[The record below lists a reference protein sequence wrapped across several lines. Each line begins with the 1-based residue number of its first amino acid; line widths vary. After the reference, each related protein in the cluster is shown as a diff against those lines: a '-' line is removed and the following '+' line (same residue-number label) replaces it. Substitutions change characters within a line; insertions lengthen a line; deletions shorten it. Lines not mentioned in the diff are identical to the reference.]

1 MALPCVPTDCNA
13 CPGNDARPDRPSPR
27 RAWLLQAG
35 GLTVIGG
42 CRVAAGRALVVI
54 ALGIAL
60 YGLVA
65 PRFGDPPAAAQ
76 EGSVPARPTGLT
88 VTSVS
93 HNFVELSWDDPVDP
107 SITHYEVL
115 RRDPAVHAVG
125 EFETV
130 DPGTGSNATS
140 YRDGSVSPG
149 RSYLY
154 RVKAVNPHGSSE
166 QSGYAR
172 AHTPAAPAIE
182 ESHAGN
188 GVRQAPP
195 GAESTDAD
203 LSALSLSAGTL
214 APAFDPARTSYTAS
228 VEHSQSRVTVTA
240 TASDAANAT
249 VEFLDGDDM
258 TLVDADGNTEGHQV
272 DLAVGDNTVKVKVT
286 AEDNATI
293 RTYTLVVTR
302 AESDNTDLSDLKV
315 NGVSVPGFSA
325 HVSYGAVGVQYG
337 VAPSVTRVTVEGVTA
352 DSNAGVEYSGA
363 DADGGTGGQQID
375 LLEGGNELTIT
386 VTAADG
392 VTTRDYLV
400 SVNRGTNAPFGWRA
414 HDDFD
419 TLRAGGT
426 VLPQGMWSN
435 GTTLWVTDDFDAND
449 KLFAYVVATG
459 LRDPDKDFD
468 TLQAAGNESMRGIWS
483 DGTTM
488 WVVDWLD
495 EKIYA
500 YDLETRQ
507 RNSGKDFNS
516 LQAAG
521 NTSPASI
528 WSDGMT
534 MWVADWE
541 DDKLYAYDLNTRQ
554 RDSRRDVDTLRA
566 AGQTYPLGIWSDGTT
581 IWVGDSFDEKL
592 YAYDLA
598 SGKRDRGRDFD
609 TLVAAGNR
617 SLRGLW
623 SDGATMWVSDRSE
636 DKLFAYNMPGNA
648 DLTTLSISPGTL
660 APAFHRVETSYTASV
675 VHSQSRVTLTATAS
689 DADDATIEFLDASD
703 AALDD
708 ADGNTTG
715 HQVDLATGENTIKV
729 KVTAADNA
737 TTRTYTL
744 VVTRAESDNTDLSDP
759 QVNGVSVPGFSAN
772 ASYSAVGVQYGVAPS
787 VTRATIRGVTADS
800 NATVTYSGTDA
811 DGGTGGHQIDLL
823 EGANELTIT
832 VTAADGVTT
841 RTYPVSINRG
851 TDAPFGWRAQ
861 DDFDAPFAP
870 GNGAPDGLWSDGT
883 TMWVASEAE
892 SKIFAYVL
900 DTGLR
905 DPGNDFNGLMAAGN
919 ITPRGLWSNRTTMW
933 VVDRIHEK
941 IYAYQLATRQRDPD
955 KDFTALAAAGNDD
968 PGDIWSDGTTMW
980 VADQDD
986 KKLYAYQLA
995 TGQRDASKDFN
1006 TLASGNSYP
1015 EGIWSDGTTL
1025 WVGDEDDDKLYA
1037 YDLATGK
1044 RDSRMDFTT
1053 LRGADNIRFRG
1064 IWSNGTIMW
1073 VTDRVADK
1081 LFAYNMPGNADLSAL
1096 SLSGGTLDPTFH
1108 RVETS
1113 YTASVVHLQ
1122 PTITVTATASDAD
1135 NATVE
1140 FLDASDAALDDADG
1154 NTDGHQVD
1162 LAVGDNTIK
1171 VKVTAADDATTRT
1184 YTLVVKRARSTST
1197 KLNDLRIDGVSVPGF
1212 DADADYSTLG
1222 VQYGVGP
1229 SVTRVTVEAT
1239 AAEANATVTYSG
1251 TDADDVADGH
1261 QLDLSV
1267 GANEMS
1273 ITVRADGATTRRYK
1287 VSVNRGSD
1295 APFGW
1300 KAQDD
1305 IDTLR
1310 AAGNRSP
1317 EGLWSDGTTMWVVE
1331 DLYPHDKLL
1340 AYTLDTGLRDPS
1352 KDFNGLPPAGNIN
1365 ARGLWSDGTTMWVA
1379 DWLDEK
1385 IYAYVLSTWQRA
1397 PGKDFNG
1404 LTSAGNTQPRGLWSD
1419 DTTMW
1424 VVDEQDRKLYAY
1436 DLDTRQR
1443 DSDKDFTLA
1452 LVNTSPQGV
1461 WSDGTTLWVGNH
1473 SSHKLYAYDLA
1484 SGKRDRSRD
1493 FDTLFAAGTRGLSG
1507 IWSNGTIMWVV
1518 DRVADKLFAYNMPG
1532 NADLSALSLS
1542 AGTLDPAFHRV
1553 ETSYRV
1559 SAPAFASRMTV
1570 TATASDAADA
1580 TVEFLDG
1587 SDAALDDAD
1596 GNTAGQQV
1604 DLAVG
1609 ENTFKVKVTAGDG
1622 ATTRTYT
1629 VVVTRAEPAP
1639 LSFESS
1645 SLSVPEG
1652 GSATVVLNLE
1662 RAPGRQTVV
1671 PLEAVTAGGDAYP
1684 GVPQSVTFA
1693 ATATS
1698 ASFSFSAG
1706 TDDLVVEDDETVTV
1720 SFGALPEGVTA
1731 GSRSTTTVTIE
1742 DNDEPSWALSVA
1754 PASIAEASTS
1764 SSTVSVSSG
1773 GVTFTGAKTVN
1784 LTFAGT
1790 ATRDADYSVA
1800 AETLTLAE
1808 GQTTVSATVVSALD
1822 DTVAD
1827 AGERILI
1834 TATLDGSRIGTQQV
1848 VAVVDDDEP
1857 ATGIALSVAPSR
1869 VDEDGGATTL
1879 TVTGTLDGSPLTTA
1893 TAVSLTLAAGTAT
1906 VTDDYTV
1913 NASTATLTIPAAA
1926 PSGTARFTL
1935 TPADDQLDDDDET
1948 VTIGATTTSA
1958 LTLSPSTL
1966 TVTIADNDEPNAA
1979 PVFNPQAVTRT
1990 LVENSAGGVALGAP
2004 VAATDADN
2012 DQLSYSLSGAG
2023 ASSFTIHATTAQIR
2037 TAPGAAYDH
2046 ETRNRYV
2053 LTVTAD
2059 DSRGGV
2065 ATATVTV
2072 SVSDVD
2078 EPPPVPAAPLVSP
2091 TRGSTE
2097 SLDVSWTAPA
2107 AAGRPPVSGYEL
2119 RYRAGGDA
2127 WAEWPHAGTGIVATI
2142 SGLLAGS
2149 SYEVQV
2155 RAANDEGVSGWSA
2168 SGMGTT
2174 LTEDALCLGGGP
2186 APTEIT
2192 VTSVPVVVASTPNV
2206 YFVLYVT
2213 HDLDGEEVWTP
2224 VSVTMG
2230 EAVRT
2235 TLAENVDALPAS
2247 RYRVERYLVS
2257 DPADVDGDCIDDLTE
2272 LAAMGSQNPLN
2283 PAPAIAVRDGG
2294 VAIPG
2299 REMFD
2304 ALSFTDPNAEYQYVK
2319 FALLGMD
2326 GERPLLF
2333 FINSTTHLRHPI
2345 AFFLEEI
2352 GHTGPNR
2359 PWAIPG
2365 EIVYDPD
2372 LIASDG
2378 TRGVYYFWFIRY
2390 DGRYTPELLERAYAM
2405 LGAAMPLLGDDLPMY
2420 IPNRRL
2426 PGYRADLETLR
2437 ASRIPLLFNE
2447 DIFANT
2453 EFLALNPET
2462 GYGRLRVMEQ
2472 GERPNPRNVVVYEAL
2487 PNELPRV
2494 AGIIST
2500 VPQTPL
2506 SHVNLRAVQ
2515 DGVPNAFIK
2524 DALDKDEVDDLLDQ
2538 FVRYEVTADG
2548 YELRG
2553 ATPREVDA
2561 HFARSRPA
2569 HVQTP
2574 QRDLS
2579 VTTITP
2585 LSDITFDDWKAFGVK
2600 AANVAVLG
2608 TLGFPTG
2615 TVPEGFAIPFS
2626 FYDEFMKN
2634 TPLGEETV
2642 FGKGKGPDEDQFT
2655 LAADVK
2661 LIDAVKA
2668 ILAHPRFQTDFEIQ
2682 DEMLGDLRDAIE
2694 DAQSPQW
2701 IIDALTAMHATYP
2714 VGQSLRYRSSTNNE
2728 DLPGFSGAGLYDSNT
2743 QHPDE
2748 TTEDGIDK
2756 SMKQVFASLWNFR
2769 AFAEREFH
2777 RIDHLATAMGVLV
2790 HPNYSDERANGVAV
2804 SFDPIRGYSDY
2815 YYLNTQL
2822 GEDLVTNP
2830 EAHSEPE
2837 EILLHRS
2844 GDFYEVLA
2852 TSNQVD
2858 DPGTL
2863 LMSDEQMDQLA
2874 DHLTVIHERFAQ
2886 LYAGLPFAIEIE
2898 FKITVD
2904 NILAIKQARP
2914 WVFGGA
2920 ATTTT
2925 GFGGIGLIGG
2935 GGGPS
2940 GPEPSDVEFEWN
2952 VTRDIEQLDS
2962 THEKPSGSWSDGTTL
2977 WLLQNGSG
2985 ADDAVY
2991 AYDLATGERLEERE
3005 FDLDDTN
3012 RAPRGVWSDGETAF
3026 WVSDSGQDKLFAH
3039 DLATGE
3045 RTPARDI
3052 ELADRNADPRGI
3064 WSDGET
3070 VWVLDGGKNG
3080 LFGYDLASGA
3090 LLGECA
3096 LDPANGDP
3104 RGLGSDGVTVWVSDH
3119 AAKRLFAYRLP
3130 QRGALGAEDK
3140 ALERIRAEE
3149 FAELS
3154 GAGNNSPRGLWSDGA
3169 VMYVADESD
3178 GRVYTYNMPTAID
3191 ARLSSLALS
3200 GVEFGEFDPAVSE
3213 YTGVPDDG
3221 VTQTTVV
3228 AEPVQSG
3235 ATVTTEPADADE
3247 AADGHQVALE
3257 GVAEVAVTVTSP
3269 DRSRERV
3276 YRVALADVAEEQ
3288 VTGPSASCLRGAV
3301 SVGFNL
3307 VVYEGGSIEDLV
3319 ACAEGRH
3326 VTALYSL
3333 HEGEYVSYILGA
3345 PEFVNRTFSRLFT
3358 AGVPVLTA
3366 LTARSDG
3373 PPTAAPAAAAPP
3385 TGGAVDV
3392 EAWPA
3397 CLRGEIA
3404 AGFSLVL
3411 YAGGSVDDLAA
3422 CAGETGVS
3430 ALYAVHEGMWVSYIL
3445 GAPDFVNRGFSAL
3458 FPDGLTA
3465 ATPLVVRSET
3475 PPAGGRMA
3483 TASSE

>member
-1 MALPCVPTDCNA
+1 M
-13 CPGNDARPDRPSPR
+13 
-27 RAWLLQAG
+27 
-35 GLTVIGG
+35 IGG
-42 CRVAAGRALVVI
+42 GRVAAGRALVVI

-93 HNFVELSWDDPVDP
+93 HNFIELSWDDPVDP

-115 RRDPAVHAVG
+115 RRDPAVHDVG
-125 EFETV
+125 ELVE
-130 DPGTGSNATS
+130 PGTGSNATS

-154 RVKAVNPHGSSE
+154 RVKAVNFHGSSE

-172 AHTPAAPAIE
+172 AHTSAAPAIE
-182 ESHAGN
+182 ESQTGN

-228 VEHSQSRVTVTA
+228 VEHSQS
-240 TASDAANAT
+240 
-249 VEFLDGDDM
+249 
-258 TLVDADGNTEGHQV
+258 
-272 DLAVGDNTVKVKVT
+272 
-286 AEDNATI
+286 
-293 RTYTLVVTR
+293 
-302 AESDNTDLSDLKV
+302 
-315 NGVSVPGFSA
+315 
-325 HVSYGAVGVQYG
+325 
-337 VAPSVTRVTVEGVTA
+337 
-352 DSNAGVEYSGA
+352 
-363 DADGGTGGQQID
+363 
-375 LLEGGNELTIT
+375 TIT
-386 VTAADG
+386 
-392 VTTRDYLV
+392 L
-400 SVNRGTNAPFGWRA
+400 
-414 HDDFD
+414 
-419 TLRAGGT
+419 
-426 VLPQGMWSN
+426 
-435 GTTLWVTDDFDAND
+435 
-449 KLFAYVVATG
+449 
-459 LRDPDKDFD
+459 
-468 TLQAAGNESMRGIWS
+468 
-483 DGTTM
+483 
-488 WVVDWLD
+488 
-495 EKIYA
+495 
-500 YDLETRQ
+500 
-507 RNSGKDFNS
+507 
-516 LQAAG
+516 
-521 NTSPASI
+521 
-528 WSDGMT
+528 
-534 MWVADWE
+534 
-541 DDKLYAYDLNTRQ
+541 
-554 RDSRRDVDTLRA
+554 
-566 AGQTYPLGIWSDGTT
+566 
-581 IWVGDSFDEKL
+581 
-592 YAYDLA
+592 
-598 SGKRDRGRDFD
+598 
-609 TLVAAGNR
+609 
-617 SLRGLW
+617 
-623 SDGATMWVSDRSE
+623 
-636 DKLFAYNMPGNA
+636 
-648 DLTTLSISPGTL
+648 
-660 APAFHRVETSYTASV
+660 
-675 VHSQSRVTLTATAS
+675 
-689 DADDATIEFLDASD
+689 
-703 AALDD
+703 
-708 ADGNTTG
+708 
-715 HQVDLATGENTIKV
+715 
-729 KVTAADNA
+729 
-737 TTRTYTL
+737 
-744 VVTRAESDNTDLSDP
+744 
-759 QVNGVSVPGFSAN
+759 
-772 ASYSAVGVQYGVAPS
+772 
-787 VTRATIRGVTADS
+787 
-800 NATVTYSGTDA
+800 
-811 DGGTGGHQIDLL
+811 
-823 EGANELTIT
+823 
-832 VTAADGVTT
+832 
-841 RTYPVSINRG
+841 
-851 TDAPFGWRAQ
+851 
-861 DDFDAPFAP
+861 
-870 GNGAPDGLWSDGT
+870 
-883 TMWVASEAE
+883 
-892 SKIFAYVL
+892 
-900 DTGLR
+900 
-905 DPGNDFNGLMAAGN
+905 
-919 ITPRGLWSNRTTMW
+919 
-933 VVDRIHEK
+933 
-941 IYAYQLATRQRDPD
+941 
-955 KDFTALAAAGNDD
+955 
-968 PGDIWSDGTTMW
+968 
-980 VADQDD
+980 
-986 KKLYAYQLA
+986 
-995 TGQRDASKDFN
+995 
-1006 TLASGNSYP
+1006 
-1015 EGIWSDGTTL
+1015 
-1025 WVGDEDDDKLYA
+1025 
-1037 YDLATGK
+1037 
-1044 RDSRMDFTT
+1044 
-1053 LRGADNIRFRG
+1053 
-1064 IWSNGTIMW
+1064 
-1073 VTDRVADK
+1073 
-1081 LFAYNMPGNADLSAL
+1081 
-1096 SLSGGTLDPTFH
+1096 
-1108 RVETS
+1108 
-1113 YTASVVHLQ
+1113 
-1122 PTITVTATASDAD
+1122 TATASDAD

-1154 NTDGHQVD
+1154 NTEGHQVDLAVGENTVKVRVTAADDATIRTYTVVVNRERSTAADLRELRVDGTSIAGFDAETDTYDFGVVNSTTRVTVLGVVANAGASVTYSVADADPNTDGHQIDLSEGSNVVRLTVRGARGANFRTYGLRVNRGTDAPFGWRAEDDINNLSAVGNRAPEGFWSDGVTMWVAEDLNPYDKLFAYTLDGGLRDSSKDHDDLIAAGNRSVRGIWSDGRTMWVADWAGEKIYSYAMDTWQRDTGKEFNTLVAAGNDDPLGIWSDGTTMWVVDQRDKKLYAYVLATMQRDSAKDFNNLAEGNDAPIDIWSDGTTIWVADQADDILYAYELHSWIRDPARDFGTLVAVGNTHVRSIWSDGTLMWASDKAMAKLFAYNMPGNADLTTLSIGPGTLAPAFHRVETSYTASVVHSQSTITLTATASDAADATIEFLDDVDAALDDADGNTEGHQVD

-1184 YTLVVKRARSTST
+1184 YTLVVTRAASDNTDLS
-1197 KLNDLRIDGVSVPGF
+1197 DLRANGASVPGF
-1212 DADADYSTLG
+1212 DADTDYTTLG
-1222 VQYGVGP
+1222 VQYGVAP
-1229 SVTRVTVEAT
+1229 SVTRVTVEGVT
-1239 AAEANATVTYSG
+1239 ADSNAGVEYSG
-1251 TDADDVADGH
+1251 TDADGGTSGH
-1261 QLDLSV
+1261 QIDLFE
-1267 GANEMS
+1267 GPNELT
-1273 ITVRADGATTRRYK
+1273 ITVTAADSVTTRDYRL
-1287 VSVNRGSD
+1287 SVNRGTD

-1300 KAQDD
+1300 RAQDD
-1305 IDTLR
+1305 FDTLL
-1310 AAGNRSP
+1310 AADNRSP

-1331 DLYPHDKLL
+1331 DLNGFDKLV
-1340 AYTLDTGLRDPS
+1340 AYSQDTKLRDAS
-1352 KDFNGLPPAGNIN
+1352 KDFSGLIEAGNMN
-1365 ARGLWSDGTTMWVA
+1365 
-1379 DWLDEK
+1379 
-1385 IYAYVLSTWQRA
+1385 
-1397 PGKDFNG
+1397 
-1404 LTSAGNTQPRGLWSD
+1404 PRGIWSN

-1424 VVDEQDRKLYAY
+1424 VVDWIDEKIFAYVLNTRERDSSKDINGLGAVGNGNPRGLWSNGTTIWVVDKDDHKLYAY
-1436 DLDTRQR
+1436 QLATGQR
-1443 DSDKDFTLA
+1443 DASKDFNTLA
-1452 LVNTSPQGV
+1452 SGNSHPEGI
-1461 WSDGTTLWVGNH
+1461 WSDGTTLWVGDEDND
-1473 SSHKLYAYDLA
+1473 KLYAYDLA
-1484 SGKRDRSRD
+1484 TGKRDSRMD
-1493 FDTLFAAGTRGLSG
+1493 FNTLEVIGNNNPRG
-1507 IWSNGTIMWVV
+1507 IWSDGTTMWVT
-1518 DRVADKLFAYNMPG
+1518 DRDDDNVFAYNMPG

-1542 AGTLDPAFHRV
+1542 DGTLAPEFHRV
-1553 ETSYRV
+1553 TMSYAAAVGGAVSRITVTATASDAANATVEFLDASDAALADADGNTDGHQVDLAVGKNTIKVKVTAADNATTRTYTLVVNRERSTAADLSDIKVNGVSVPGFDSGAEYGVSGVQYGVRPSVTRATIEAVTADANASLAYSGTDADGVTDGYQLDLSEGRNSVSVTV
-1559 SAPAFASRMTV
+1559 SAEGGVLTRTYKVSVNRGTDAPLGWKAQDDFDTLRAGGTGFPQGMWSNGTTMWVADDLDTNDKLFAYALATGLRDPDKDFNTLRAAGNESIRGIWSDGTTMWVVDWVDEKIYAYDLGTRQRNSGKDFNSLAAGNDDPMGIWSDGTTMWVVDWEDTKIYAYDLDTRQWDSSKDFTSVAEGRTSPLGIWSDGTTMWVVHWSDEIYAYDLDTRQRDPVRDFSTLRAARNHSPSYIWSDGTTMWVSDSYADKVYAYNMPGNADLSALSLSDGTLAPGFHRVTTAYTASVGGAVSRMTV
-1570 TATASDAADA
+1570 TATASDTADA

-1587 SDAALDDAD
+1587 SDAALADAD
-1596 GNTAGQQV
+1596 PNTLGQQV

-1609 ENTFKVKVTAGDG
+1609 ENTIKVKVTAGDG

-1629 VVVTRAEPAP
+1629 VVVTRAEPAE
-1639 LSFESS
+1639 LSFEASP
-1645 SLSVPEG
+1645 LSVPEG

-1662 RAPGRQTVV
+1662 QAPGRQTVV

-1731 GSRSTTTVTIE
+1731 GSRSTTTMTIE
-1742 DNDEPSWALSVA
+1742 DNDEPNWALSVV

-1764 SSTVSVSSG
+1764 SSSVSVSSG

-3397 CLRGEIA
+3397 CLHGEIA

-3458 FPDGLTA
+3458 FPDGLAA

-3475 PPAGGRMA
+3475 PPAGGPDGDGA
-3483 TASSE
+3483 AGN